1 MHKRTPKNILPLKKL
16 KSAAWWLPRSIAGYW
31 HKNWWHKV
39 ICAVVTVAL
48 ISLGFM
54 YGVAQWYIWSE
65 RDQPLELGVS
75 FVADYAESLGLN
87 PHQTFSAILDD
98 LHVKNVRLVS
108 YWNDIEPQPGAYNFS
123 ELDWE
128 FQQAETHGAKVSL
141 SIGLRQP
148 RWPECHEPTWAR
160 SEPTGVWEPQLLQF
174 MTTVVDR
181 YKNNPA
187 LSSYQLENEY
197 FLQAFGSCTNYS
209 RQRLITEADLVRR
222 LDPKHTLIISRSQNA
237 LGWPISKPAG
247 DEYAISIYRRVWTP
261 VLGRYIEYP
270 FPAWYYAFL
279 AGMEKIWSGKDTII
293 HELQAEP
300 WAPNQKTL
308 PQISLAEQN
317 KSFNANTL
325 KTTVAFGKATGMKTI
340 YLWGAEYWYYRMTV
354 LHDPSVWNTARTI
367 IKTN

>member
-1 MHKRTPKNILPLKKL
+1 MPKKIPVAKHLKL
-16 KSAAWWLPRSIAGYW
+16 AVWWLPRSLATYW
-31 HKNWWHKV
+31 HKNWWHKA
-39 ICAVVTVAL
+39 ICIAATIAILCV
-48 ISLGFM
+48 GFM
-54 YGVAQWYIWSE
+54 YGVAQWYIWSQ

-87 PHQTFSAILDD
+87 PHQTFVAILND

-108 YWNDIEPQPGAYNFS
+108 YWSDIEPQLGVYNFS

-128 FQQAETHGAKVSL
+128 FQQANAHGVKISL

-148 RWPECHEPTWAR
+148 RWPECHEPAWAQ
-160 SEPTGVWEPQLLQF
+160 SEPTNIWEPQLLQF
-174 MTTVVDR
+174 MATVVNR

-187 LSSYQLENEY
+187 LASYQLENEY
-197 FLQAFGSCTNYS
+197 FLKAFGSCTNYS
-209 RQRLITEADLVRR
+209 RQRLITEANLVRQ

-237 LGWPISKPAG
+237 LGWPIGKPTA

-270 FPAWYYAFL
+270 YPAWYYAFL

-293 HELQAEP
+293 HELQAEA
-300 WAPNQKTL
+300 WAPNQKNI
-308 PQISLAEQN
+308 PQISLTEQN
-317 KSFNANTL
+317 KSFNAQTL

-354 LHDPSVWNTARTI
+354 LHDPSVWNIAKTI
-367 IKTN
+367 FKTN